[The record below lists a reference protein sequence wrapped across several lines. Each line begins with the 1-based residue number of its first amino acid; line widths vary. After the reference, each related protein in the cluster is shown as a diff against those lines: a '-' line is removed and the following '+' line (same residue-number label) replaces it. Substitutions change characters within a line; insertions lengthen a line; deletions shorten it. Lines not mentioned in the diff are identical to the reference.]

1 MNIMFNNLNKK
12 DVEILQWTDIW
23 KKILETLSMQ
33 PYISFICLKSF
44 YMYVYARY
52 DRLKRDLSTEP
63 FVNTSIV
70 PYAWW

>member
-44 YMYVYARY
+44 YMYVYASFKVWQIKTGFEHR
-52 DRLKRDLSTEP
+52 T
-63 FVNTSIV
+63 FC
-70 PYAWW
+70 